1 MTSSKVFLYF
11 CLSFIGGIFISSML
25 SFSSSGKEIVLLQ
38 GLILGVLLISVLWRY
53 KKLVVIGFCIL
64 FLVLGIWRYQNSLEQ
79 IAKSKLQIYNDTEER
94 ITLIGIVAAEPD
106 IKEKSAQLT
115 IETQNVND
123 LRLKGKVLVVTWRY
137 PEYKYGDKLKVAGK
151 LKTPSKDINGF
162 NYKNYLQKDG
172 IYSIMNFP
180 KTELIDYGFGNPVM
194 KILFSFK
201 NKFKETA
208 RNFISPPQEGI
219 LEALVFGNEEYSKE
233 WKDKLNLTGTR
244 HITAVSGMNITI
256 IASLLLSLA
265 LAFGLWRQQAFYLSI
280 FFLTLYILMTGASAS
295 SVRAG
300 IMGGILLL
308 AQYFGRMSQAWRA
321 VVFASTFMLAA
332 NPLLLRLDVGFQLS
346 FLAILG
352 IIYLQ
357 PIFTDFFKKIP
368 NSKFFPLRATLSTT
382 LSAQVFTLPI
392 LIYNFGYISLVSPIT
407 NILIVPILAPIT
419 ILIFIFGLSGIIFPF
434 FGLILSWPTWLF
446 LTYITEIIDIFSKIP
461 FASLSI
467 KNISWVWLVIFY
479 LILGFLVWKFRR
491 KKGIQAVI

>member
-1 MTSSKVFLYF
+1 MTASKIFLYF
-11 CLSFIGGIFISSML
+11 CLSFIGGIFVSSML
-25 SFSSSGKEIVLLQ
+25 SFSSSSKEIVLLQ
-38 GLILGVLLISVLWRY
+38 GLILGVLLISVLWQY
-53 KKLVVIGFCIL
+53 KRLVVIGFCIL
-64 FLVLGIWRYQNSLEQ
+64 FLVLGIWRHQTVELQSL
-79 IAKSKLQIYNDTEER
+79 KSELRNFNNAEEK
-94 ITLIGIVAAEPD
+94 ITLIGIVAVEPD
-106 IKEKSAQLT
+106 IKEKSTQLT
-115 IETQNVND
+115 IETQNVKD
-123 LRLKGKVLVVTWRY
+123 LRLEGKVLVATWRY

-151 LKTPSKDINGF
+151 LKTPSKNINGF
-162 NYKNYLQKDG
+162 NYKNYLQKEG
-172 IYSIMNFP
+172 IYSVMDFP
-180 KTELIDYGFGNPVM
+180 RIELINQNFGNPIM

-265 LAFGLWRQQAFYLSI
+265 LAFSLWRQQAFYLSI

-321 VVFASTFMLAA
+321 VVLASTFMLAI

-446 LTYITEIIDIFSKIP
+446 LTYITKIIDIFSKIP
-461 FASLSI
+461 FASLNI